1 MQITRQSEYAIKI
14 LLELAQRPMGD
25 VLPSRIIADRQ
36 GISSDFLKKT
46 VHLLSLRGL
55 VSTQRGVQGGVRL
68 GKAAADITVAD
79 IIEAVEGP
87 LALNICLQPG
97 YNCPNQPS
105 CPVHRVLAR
114 GQAALL
120 KELSNASLLDLLCES
135 QE

>member
-14 LLELAQRPMGD
+14 LLELAKHPLGE
-25 VLPSRIIADRQ
+25 VLSSKVIADRQ
-36 GISSDFLKKT
+36 GIPEDFLKKT
-46 VHLLSLRGL
+46 VHLLSLQGL

-79 IIEAVEGP
+79 IIAAVEGP
-87 LALNICLQPG
+87 LAINVCLEPG
-97 YNCPNQPS
+97 YNCPNQPA

-120 KELSNASLLDLLCES
+120 KELNESLLDLLS
-135 QE
+135 AQE